1 MDSRASNSGIDLSIK
16 TQEYEIYELIGRDDK
31 GVLMDLTRNAVK
43 ANDFKELDDF
53 IEKHIEKYLYNN
65 GAGKMVIFESS
76 MFDLTLIYKQI

>member
-43 ANDFKELDDF
+43 GNSFKELDEF
-53 IEKHIEKYLYNN
+53 IEKHIVKYLYND
-65 GAGKMVIFESS
+65 GAGKMVIF
-76 MFDLTLIYKQI
+76 LTFYFFY